1 MGTWTGP
8 SGPSAC
14 STHSGTST
22 FPCSPVQ
29 FPPLRPGQFPQ
40 VCQSLS
46 YDTLSKICSVSQTLL
61 LMPWNARPVCS
72 LPTFERFTQKLQIRK
87 TIKILPKVIRGMS
100 GLLCPEGVGELSSS
114 AGKCPRFRKRLTLC
128 LHKRHPHSGL
138 SDSPGF
144 PEQKCRRASR
154 NLHLEVE
161 IFSEIFCVKPR
172 GEGKCGREK
181 IENGNSR
188 CKTTEDSS
196 SSRKLECVLLLGL
209 LILSWV
215 QKETGAGSCQATG
228 RTYAACETC
237 GVGARPDSTPLHP
250 CPSPAVRL
258 RWVTAEH

>member
-181 IENGNSR
+181 IENRNSR
-188 CKTTEDSS
+188 CKTTQDSS
-196 SSRKLECVLLLGL
+196 SSRENWSVSSC
-209 LILSWV
+209 WV
-215 QKETGAGSCQATG
+215 C
-228 RTYAACETC
+228 
-237 GVGARPDSTPLHP
+237 
-250 CPSPAVRL
+250 
-258 RWVTAEH
+258 